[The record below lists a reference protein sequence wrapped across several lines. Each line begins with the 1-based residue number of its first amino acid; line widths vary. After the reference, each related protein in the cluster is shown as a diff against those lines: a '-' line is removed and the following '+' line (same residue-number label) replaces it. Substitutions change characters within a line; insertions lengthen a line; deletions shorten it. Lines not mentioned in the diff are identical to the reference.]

1 MTRDASDARNALSH
15 FACPRLSIH
24 FFHRTSEGCIYCNV
38 GRLEQWSEGGFDSSP
53 SEPCC
58 RGRNTSEFALNVM
71 MSDGMKDFLRH
82 NEGTESDEHSSNVM
96 EFFIEFNGLSV

>member
-1 MTRDASDARNALSH
+1 MLSH
-15 FACPRLSIH
+15 ILLVLVYPFT
-24 FFHRTSEGCIYCNV
+24 FFTERQRDVFIAM
-38 GRLEQWSEGGFDSSP
+38 WGGLNNGQREVLIPLLQSLVVEAGTRVNP
-53 SEPCC
+53 
-58 RGRNTSEFALNVM
+58 FALNVM